1 VVASK
6 PCSRNSRKPAS
17 AIRLRVCWRFRT
29 RQPAAGSSEDGCWSG
44 TQDGYRVSWHYA
56 FFINL
61 PIGAGLLALLLGAC
75 RAASSFAGVFVMS
88 LMVGAALYGILYI
101 IPQFL
106 TSAPGCNSEQSGCIA
121 AISGVPTILMLAL
134 FPVLARRI
142 DLRAAIAFGLLLYGV
157 SCFMNADLI
166 SQTSGPELV
175 AAQIVRG
182 FAQFFSMLF
191 LNQAATNSVAR
202 DCADDASGLFNAA
215 RNLGGSFGLAA
226 IATLQERRGAR
237 PTARDGGDRLADR
250 RSGRGAAAAADGAEP
265 GAGRGDAHGRLP
277 VAAEGARPRV
287 GRVGRRRGWSRG
299 LGGARRTLTAAG
311 PPAHRERG
319 EAGRPSCGLPARLSI
334 DGDARRA

>member
-157 SCFMNADLI
+157 SCFMNADLT
-166 SQTSGPELV
+166 SQTSGPEFV

-202 DCADDASGLFNAA
+202 DHAEDASGLFNAA
-215 RNLGGSFGLAA
+215 RNLAGSFGLAA
-226 IATLQERRGAR
+226 IATLQDRRQTLHVTR
-237 PTARDGGDRLADR
+237 LSESVTANSFAGQTAAHTHGVAWLADARCRATAASARTSRAWRPRTPPPSAPR
-250 RSGRGAAAAADGAEP
+250 RS
-265 GAGRGDAHGRLP
+265 AGSA
-277 VAAEGARPRV
+277 
-287 GRVGRRRGWSRG
+287 RRRG
-299 LGGARRTLTAAG
+299 
-311 PPAHRERG
+311 PPR
-319 EAGRPSCGLPARLSI
+319 
-334 DGDARRA
+334 

>member
-1 VVASK
+1 
-6 PCSRNSRKPAS
+6 
-17 AIRLRVCWRFRT
+17 
-29 RQPAAGSSEDGCWSG
+29 
-44 TQDGYRVSWHYA
+44 
-56 FFINL
+56 
-61 PIGAGLLALLLGAC
+61 
-75 RAASSFAGVFVMS
+75 MS

-157 SCFMNADLI
+157 SCFMNADLT
-166 SQTSGPELV
+166 SQTSGPEFV

-202 DCADDASGLFNAA
+202 DHAEDASGLFNAA

-226 IATLQERRGAR
+226 IATLQDRRQTLHVTR
-237 PTARDGGDRLADR
+237 LSESVTANSFAGQTAAHTHGVAWLADARCRATAASARTSRAWRPRTPPPSAPR
-250 RSGRGAAAAADGAEP
+250 RS
-265 GAGRGDAHGRLP
+265 AGSA
-277 VAAEGARPRV
+277 
-287 GRVGRRRGWSRG
+287 RRRG
-299 LGGARRTLTAAG
+299 
-311 PPAHRERG
+311 PPR
-319 EAGRPSCGLPARLSI
+319 
-334 DGDARRA
+334 